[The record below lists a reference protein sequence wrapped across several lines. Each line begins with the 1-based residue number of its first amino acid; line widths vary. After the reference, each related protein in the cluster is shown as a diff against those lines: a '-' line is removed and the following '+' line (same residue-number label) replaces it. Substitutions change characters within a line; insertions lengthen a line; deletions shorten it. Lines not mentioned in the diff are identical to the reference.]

1 MYACTCKFWL
11 FICLLYYI
19 VNSSGARDVFQVY
32 VTRAQL
38 RVRGRVFA
46 GEMFNKI
53 IQKEQREMLVLVS
66 FPHLR
71 MILMGCEIA

>member
-1 MYACTCKFWL
+1 M
-11 FICLLYYI
+11 
-19 VNSSGARDVFQVY
+19 FQVY

-38 RVRGRVFA
+38 RVRGRVFT